1 MRKWPFPNPP
11 FSTAGDS
18 RWQWVVT
25 AIRGISNASHDQV
38 TEEIADAYAP
48 SNITTT
54 RSFDADSTSVA
65 ELADVV
71 GTLIQDMQKRG
82 VKRG

>member
-1 MRKWPFPNPP
+1 MRKFVFPVPP
-11 FSTAGDS
+11 FSIGGDLK
-18 RWQWVVT
+18 WQWVVN
-25 AIRGISNASHDQV
+25 AIRQISVASNDQV
-38 TEEIADAYAP
+38 TEEIADAYSP
-48 SNITTT
+48 SNVTTT

-82 VKRG
+82 VKRD